1 MLRGKITHDGHDYS
15 VKVGSVTVD
24 ITDAVRALIA
34 QEVASACS
42 LYEQELTNLRAK
54 HADIIDRYNRIAHIV
69 LAGGAGM
76 PTG

>member
-24 ITDAVRALIA
+24 ITDEVRALI
-34 QEVASACS
+34 
-42 LYEQELTNLRAK
+42 EQESAKARAASEQALADLRAR
-54 HADIIDRYNRIAHIV
+54 HADTVDRYNRIAHIV